1 MGFNYVIG
9 TPTCCASFTKH
20 TQLLIE
26 HMEED
31 EETPKSIP
39 PWVELEY
46 AVCLNSIFV
55 SRLTTHNL
63 CSAYENPGRCRRTCA
78 VHAPLEALMQFS

>member
-9 TPTCCASFTKH
+9 TSTGCASSTKP
-20 TQLLIE
+20 TKLLIE

-46 AVCLNSIFV
+46 AVCLNSIFI
-55 SRLTTHNL
+55 SKLTTHNL
-63 CSAYENPGRCRRTCA
+63 CSAHENPGKCRRTCA